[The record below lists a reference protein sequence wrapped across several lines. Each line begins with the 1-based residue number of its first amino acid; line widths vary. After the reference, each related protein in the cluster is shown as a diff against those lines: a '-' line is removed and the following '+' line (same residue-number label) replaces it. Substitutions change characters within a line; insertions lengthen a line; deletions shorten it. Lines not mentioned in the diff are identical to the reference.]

1 MMPRWRNLW
10 CQLDRGRPCD
20 RPGKRCFVATT
31 VIVPKLGGIRLP
43 QAPGTDHRAGA
54 ACRPSGR
61 CRTSPSSAHGK
72 MDATHSVSGAGC
84 RPSGQGRMLHP
95 TVVAGTRLF
104 QAAGADRLP
113 CRLLRAL
120 NKCPFPAPDADYR
133 AGANVVAKVIFKVAT
148 CPTACRAV
156 WNMDGPMPG

>member
-1 MMPRWRNLW
+1 M
-10 CQLDRGRPCD
+10 
-20 RPGKRCFVATT
+20 
-31 VIVPKLGGIRLP
+31 LP
-43 QAPGTDHRAGA
+43 
-54 ACRPSGR
+54 S
-61 CRTSPSSAHGK
+61 
-72 MDATHSVSGAGC
+72 
-84 RPSGQGRMLHP
+84 

-133 AGANVVAKVIFKVAT
+133 AGAKVVAKVIFKVAT